1 MAHLSYSV
9 GGDSNLVSFK
19 SAARVPIDSLKV
31 HFKPIQ
37 EGTGDPSPENVRPI
51 TGWTGVEAYETGKNL
66 ISSDSEWCA
75 FKCYPMNGVLVGA
88 SYNTIAIPVP
98 AGII

>member
-51 TGWTGVEAYETGKNL
+51 TGWTGVEAYKTGKNL
-66 ISSDSEWCA
+66 FDINGDTSLIYDGVAIQNNRIVISFAC
-75 FKCYPMNGVLVGA
+75 
-88 SYNTIAIPVP
+88 
-98 AGII
+98 